1 MTLDHETNKEK
12 LYFYASFFKGR
23 KLFMNKICV
32 FKRYRFK
39 KLAVIFSA
47 KYFITFRKM
56 VNILE
61 WVKQKE
67 KKEFVLRFSIKLK
80 I

>member
-1 MTLDHETNKEK
+1 MLDHEAKKKK

-23 KLFMNKICV
+23 KLLMNKICL

-47 KYFITFRKM
+47 KYFITFGKNGKYPGVGKKKKRK
-56 VNILE
+56 
-61 WVKQKE
+61 K
-67 KKEFVLRFSIKLK
+67 
-80 I
+80 